1 MSEYNSLETSDIIEV
16 YEDNFLKEIKI
27 VSSLTEEYN
36 YIGIS
41 AGYPCIE
48 YNVEAIP
55 KDYDYKTMKMK
66 IDSSKMIQLGITLAN
81 SKGEYPKDYY
91 YHTWQFNFKF
101 DKDEDKIAQSSINL
115 LEKCGI
121 DFTRLK
127 NKGISH
133 SLFAQYFL
141 VSNLV
146 FNQQINWFSFHGCYE
161 FGYLIKLLSLQDLPD
176 TEEEFLYLC
185 NIYFI
190 NYYDIKLMLE
200 RIGDLQEGK
209 NNLIQNLEIIKKG
222 KTHQAGKDSFD
233 IIDAFFKLKENGA
246 LQEDMILK
254 DKNCLFGLN

>member
-1 MSEYNSLETSDIIEV
+1 MSENNSLETSDIIEV
-16 YEDNFLKEIKI
+16 YQDNFIKEIKI
-27 VSSLTEEYN
+27 IPSLIEEYN

-41 AGYPCIE
+41 AGYPCKECNAEVIS
-48 YNVEAIP
+48 
-55 KDYDYKTMKMK
+55 KDYDYKAMKMK

-91 YHTWQFNFKF
+91 YHTWQFNFQF

-127 NKGISH
+127 NKGISPY
-133 SLFAQYFL
+133 LFLEYFL
-141 VSNLV
+141 VCDLV
-146 FNQQINWFSFHGCYE
+146 LNPQVNWISYHGCYE
-161 FGYLIKLLSLQDLPD
+161 FGYLSKLFSSEDLPD
-176 TEEEFLYLC
+176 TEKEFLDLC
-185 NIYFI
+185 DAFFI

-233 IIDAFFKLKENGA
+233 IIDAFFKLKENGL